1 MRRHGTLTRWNEAR
15 GFGFIEPAQ
24 GTHELF
30 VHISAFPR
38 GEQPV
43 VGQMLSFTVVDGP
56 DGRPRAIDVR
66 TPARASR
73 TAARRPTPSST
84 ASRSNPVRVVVAIVL
99 LFVAGAVVY
108 GRFTGPLPWP
118 SVDRA
123 DARGVEL
130 SEPVRVVPAAAP
142 AASPGFRCDGRTH
155 CSQMRSCDEATF
167 FLKHCPTTDMDGDGD
182 GIPCER
188 QWCGHVRF

>member
-30 VHISAFPR
+30 VHVSAFPR

-43 VGQMLSFTVVDGP
+43 VGQMLSFTVVDGS

-66 TPARASR
+66 TPGSASR
-73 TAARRPTPSST
+73 TTERRPPPSST
-84 ASRSNPVRVVVAIVL
+84 ARSNPVRAVAALVL
-99 LFVAGAVVY
+99 VLVAGAVVY
-108 GRFTGPLPWP
+108 GRFAGSLPWP

-123 DARGVEL
+123 GARSADV
-130 SEPVRVVPAAAP
+130 SEPVRAMPAAAS
-142 AASPGFRCDGRTH
+142 AASLGFRCDGRTH

-167 FLKHCPTTDMDGDGD
+167 FLKHCPTTEMDGDGD